1 MTVSGT
7 LTENELV
14 FRKWSIEGVKYA
26 AGNGHLVGE
35 SSETAVDLSNQN
47 VRSFL
52 GLGFL
57 CNLRFFV

>member
-14 FRKWSIEGVKYA
+14 FRKCSIEGVKYA
-26 AGNGHLVGE
+26 AGNGHLVEE

-47 VRSFL
+47 VR
-52 GLGFL
+52 
-57 CNLRFFV
+57 